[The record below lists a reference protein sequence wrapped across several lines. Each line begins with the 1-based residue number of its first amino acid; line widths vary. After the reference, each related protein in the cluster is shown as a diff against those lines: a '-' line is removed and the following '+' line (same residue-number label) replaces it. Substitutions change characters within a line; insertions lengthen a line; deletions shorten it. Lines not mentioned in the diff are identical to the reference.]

1 MVILASEYDIWKEL
15 IGMKEEFLQFLSDN
29 ENEFV
34 NSFLQGYSEYISERI
49 EKENEM
55 LVSNGYAWTKAN
67 HIENAV
73 GKYIQDHL
81 NDTMKVHK
89 AKAGYSWIY
98 LQFSDDVTNSLMI
111 IREVETVKEGAN
123 PKEYLKKLV
132 EINES
137 ISCEKVG
144 EPIQLDLFG
153 NEQDIVSNAEATNFD
168 HFYILTYMIDENT
181 KDIKQLKV
189 EKPVFDQLN
198 RIYFDKDSSLTLHI
212 NSDNPYLLSESQKN
226 SILNMDDIIGGTNV
240 EGIVLSGEEYGGMVA
255 KDKRKKQNE

>member
-1 MVILASEYDIWKEL
+1 
-15 IGMKEEFLQFLSDN
+15 MKEEFLQFLLDN
-29 ENEFV
+29 QNDFV
-34 NSFLQGYSEYISERI
+34 DSFLQGYSEYISERI
-49 EKENEM
+49 EKESEM

-81 NDTMKVHK
+81 SDTMKVHK

-98 LQFSDDVTNSLMI
+98 LQFSDNATNSLMI
-111 IREVETVKEGAN
+111 IREAETVKEGAN

-132 EINES
+132 EINGS
-137 ISCEKVG
+137 ISCDEAG
-144 EPIQLDLFG
+144 DPIQLDLFG
-153 NEQDIVSNAEATNFD
+153 NEQDIVSSSEVTNFD

-189 EKPVFDQLN
+189 EKPVFDQFN
-198 RIYFDKDSSLTLHI
+198 RIYFDKNSSLTLNI

-226 SILNMDDIIGGTNV
+226 SILDMNDIIGGTNV
-240 EGIVLSGEEYGGMVA
+240 EDIVLSGEEYDGIVA
-255 KDKRKKQNE
+255 KEKRKNQNE